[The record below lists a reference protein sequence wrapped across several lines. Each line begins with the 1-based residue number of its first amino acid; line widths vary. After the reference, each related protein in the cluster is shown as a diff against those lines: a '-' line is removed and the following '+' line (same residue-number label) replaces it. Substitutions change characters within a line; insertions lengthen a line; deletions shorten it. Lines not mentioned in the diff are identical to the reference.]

1 MPPKILVV
9 DDEPDLELLIRQMF
23 RKQIRDDELR
33 FEFAQNGV
41 QALQRLDEHPD
52 ISVILSDINMPE
64 MDGLTLLEK
73 VGEKNN
79 PAIKAVIISAYGD
92 MENIRTAMNRGAFDF
107 LTKPID
113 FIDLDLTVRKT
124 MQQLEVIRQAVKARD
139 ELVAVQRD
147 LSTATRIQQ
156 SLLPKTFP
164 PFPHRSEIDIY
175 AEMLTAKE
183 VGGDFYDFYLI
194 DEDRLAFAI
203 GDVSGKGIP
212 AAIYM
217 AVSRTLL
224 KAIAHQIVNPGEVLR
239 KLNTLLIPES
249 DDSTFVTIFY
259 GVLNLHTG
267 EVQFSNGGH
276 NLPYRVRST
285 GEIEQLPMT
294 EGMFLGKF
302 PHRDFETKSLRLT
315 EGDSLFLYTDGV
327 SEAMDSEMNLYEE
340 RRLESYLRS
349 AGGKGVQEVVRGSI
363 ADLKKHTREAPQSDD
378 ITVLTLRY
386 TGKNGSSRSAD
397 KLGGVA
403 VTWQTAS
410 L

>member
-9 DDEPDLELLIRQMF
+9 DDEPDLEILIRQRF

-33 FEFAQNGV
+33 FEFAQNGL
-41 QALQRLDEHPD
+41 QALSRLDAHPD

-73 VGEKNN
+73 VGERNN
-79 PAIKAVIISAYGD
+79 PCIKSVIISAYGD

-113 FIDLDLTVRKT
+113 FKDLDLTVQKT
-124 MQQLEVIRQAVKARD
+124 IRQLDIIRHAMKTRD

-156 SLLPKTFP
+156 SMLPKTFP
-164 PFPHRSEIDIY
+164 PFPHRPEIDIY

-194 DEDRLAFAI
+194 DEDRLAFAV

-224 KAIAHQIVNPGEVLR
+224 KAVAHQIVNPGEVLR
-239 KLNTLLIPES
+239 RLNTLLIPES
-249 DDSTFVTIFY
+249 DDSTFVTVFY
-259 GVLNLHTG
+259 GVLNIHTG
-267 EVQFSNGGH
+267 EVQYSNGGH
-276 NLPYRVRST
+276 NLPYHVRAM
-285 GEIEQLPMT
+285 GDIEQLPMT
-294 EGMFLGKF
+294 DGMFLGKF
-302 PHRDFETKSLRLT
+302 QHADFETKRFHLAK
-315 EGDSLFLYTDGV
+315 GDSLFVYTDGV
-327 SEAMDSEMNLYEE
+327 SEAMDSEMNQYKES
-340 RRLESYLRS
+340 RLESYLRS
-349 AGGKGVQEVVRGSI
+349 TSGKAIQEIVQGSI

-378 ITVLTLRY
+378 ITVLSLRY
-386 TGKNGSSRSAD
+386 VGRNGK
-397 KLGGVA
+397 
-403 VTWQTAS
+403 
-410 L
+410 

>member
-9 DDEPDLELLIRQMF
+9 DDEPDLELLIRQRF

-41 QALQRLDEHPD
+41 QALNRLDEHPD

-73 VGEKNN
+73 VGERNN
-79 PAIKAVIISAYGD
+79 PSIKSVIISAYGD
-92 MENIRTAMNRGAFDF
+92 MENIRMAMNRGAFDF

-113 FIDLDLTVRKT
+113 FADLELTVQKT
-124 MQQLEVIRQAVKARD
+124 LQQLDVIRHALKARD

-164 PFPHRSEIDIY
+164 PFPNRPEVDIY

-183 VGGDFYDFYLI
+183 VGGDFYDFYFI
-194 DEDRLAFAI
+194 DEHRLAFAV

-224 KAIAHQIVNPGEVLR
+224 KAIAFQVVNPGEVLR

-249 DDSTFVTIFY
+249 DASTFVTIFY
-259 GVLNLHTG
+259 GVLNIHTG

-276 NLPYRVRST
+276 NLPYHVRPT
-285 GEIEQLPMT
+285 GEIAQLPMT
-294 EGMFLGKF
+294 DGMFLGKF
-302 PHRDFETKSLRLT
+302 PHLDYETKRLQLGK
-315 EGDSLFLYTDGV
+315 GDSLFVYTDGV
-327 SEAMDSEMNLYEE
+327 SEAMDTEMNQYQEA
-340 RRLESYLRS
+340 RLETYLKSTGGS
-349 AGGKGVQEVVRGSI
+349 ALQDLVRGSI

-378 ITVLTLRY
+378 ITVLSLRY
-386 TGKNGSSRSAD
+386 LGKNGKKA
-397 KLGGVA
+397 
-403 VTWQTAS
+403 
-410 L
+410 

>member
-1 MPPKILVV
+1 MPYKILVV
-9 DDEPDLELLIRQMF
+9 DDEPDLEVLIRQRF
-23 RKQIRDDELR
+23 RKQIKEDDLR

-41 QALQRLDEHPD
+41 QALEKIDAQPD
-52 ISVILSDINMPE
+52 ITVILSDINMPE

-73 VGEKNN
+73 IGERNN
-79 PAIKAVIISAYGD
+79 PAIKSVIISAYGD

-113 FIDLDLTVRKT
+113 FVDLEATVQKT
-124 MQQLEVIRQAVKARD
+124 MQQLEIIKTALKARD

-164 PFPHRSEIDIY
+164 PFPHRTEIDVY

-183 VGGDFYDFYLI
+183 VGGDFYDFYFL
-194 DEDRLAFAI
+194 DEDRLAFAV

-224 KAIAHQIVNPGEVLR
+224 KAVANQIMNPGEVLR

-249 DDSTFVTIFY
+249 DAATFVTVFF
-259 GVLNLHTG
+259 GVINVRTG

-276 NLPYRVRST
+276 NPPYIVRAG
-285 GEIEQLPMT
+285 GEVEQLPLT
-294 EGMFLGKF
+294 DGMLLGKI
-302 PHRDFETKSLRLT
+302 PSVDYETKRVKLGK
-315 EGDSLFLYTDGV
+315 GDSIFVYTDGV
-327 SEAMDSEMNLYEE
+327 SEAMDKDLNQYQDE
-340 RRLESYLRS
+340 RIVSYLKTATAS
-349 AGGKGVQEVVRGSI
+349 PIDELVKGSL
-363 ADLKKHTREAPQSDD
+363 ADIKKHTGEATQSDD
-378 ITVLTLRY
+378 ITVLSVRY
-386 TGKNGSSRSAD
+386 IGKNGA
-397 KLGGVA
+397 
-403 VTWQTAS
+403 
-410 L
+410 

>member
-9 DDEPDLELLIRQMF
+9 DDEPDLEVLIRQRF

-41 QALQRLDEHPD
+41 QALNRLDEHPD

-73 VGEKNN
+73 VGERNN
-79 PAIKAVIISAYGD
+79 PAIKSVIISAYGD

-113 FIDLDLTVRKT
+113 FADLDLTVQKT
-124 MQQLEVIRQAVKARD
+124 MQQLEIIRHALKTRD

-164 PFPHRSEIDIY
+164 PFPHRPEIDIY
-175 AEMLTAKE
+175 AEMQTAKE

-194 DEDRLAFAI
+194 DEDRLAFAV

-249 DDSTFVTIFY
+249 DASTFVTIFY

-276 NLPYRVRST
+276 NLPYHVRST
-285 GEIEQLPMT
+285 GEIEQLPMSD
-294 EGMFLGKF
+294 GMFLGKF
-302 PHRDFETKSLRLT
+302 PHTDFETKRLHLAK
-315 EGDSLFLYTDGV
+315 GDSLFVYTDGV
-327 SEAMDSEMNLYEE
+327 SEAMDPDMNQYQEE
-340 RRLESYLRS
+340 RLESYLRTVGGS
-349 AGGKGVQEVVRGSI
+349 AIQEVVRGSI
-363 ADLKKHTREAPQSDD
+363 ADIKKHTREAPQSDD

-386 TGKNGSSRSAD
+386 IGKNG
-397 KLGGVA
+397 K
-403 VTWQTAS
+403 
-410 L
+410 

>member
-9 DDEPDLELLIRQMF
+9 DDEPDLEVLIRQRF
-23 RKQIRDDELR
+23 RKQIRDEELR

-41 QALQRLDEHPD
+41 QALQKLEEHLDV
-52 ISVILSDINMPE
+52 SVILSDINMPE
-64 MDGLTLLEK
+64 MDGLTLLERIA
-73 VGEKNN
+73 ERNN
-79 PAIKAVIISAYGD
+79 PSLKSVIISAYGD

-113 FIDLDLTVRKT
+113 FADLELTLQKT
-124 MQQLEVIRQAVKARD
+124 MQQLELIRKGLKARD

-164 PFPHRSEIDIY
+164 PFPHRPEVDVY

-183 VGGDFYDFYLI
+183 VGGDFYDYYFI
-194 DEDRLAFAI
+194 DEDRLAFAV

-249 DDSTFVTIFY
+249 DASTFVTVFF
-259 GVLNLHTG
+259 GVLNIRSG

-276 NLPYRVRST
+276 NLPYHLRST
-285 GEIEQLPMT
+285 GEVEQLPMT
-294 EGMFLGKF
+294 DGMLLGKI
-302 PHRDFETKSLRLT
+302 PHVDFETKRIHLSK
-315 EGDSLFLYTDGV
+315 GDRMFVYTDGV
-327 SEAMDSEMNLYEE
+327 SEAMDSEMNQYQEE
-340 RRLESYLRS
+340 RLESYLKTT
-349 AGGKGVQEVVRGSI
+349 GGNTIQDLAKGSI
-363 ADLKKHTREAPQSDD
+363 ADLKKHTRGAPQSDD
-378 ITVLTLRY
+378 ITVLTLGY
-386 TGKNGSSRSAD
+386 IGKNGS
-397 KLGGVA
+397 
-403 VTWQTAS
+403 
-410 L
+410 

>member
-9 DDEPDLELLIRQMF
+9 DDEPDLEVMIRQRF
-23 RKQIRDDELR
+23 RKQIRDDEIH

-41 QALQRLDEHPD
+41 QALDRLDADPN

-73 VGEKNN
+73 VGERNN
-79 PAIKAVIISAYGD
+79 PGIKAVIISAYGD

-107 LTKPID
+107 LTKPIN
-113 FIDLDLTVRKT
+113 FSDLDVTVQKT
-124 MQQLEVIRQAVKARD
+124 MQQIELIRHALKARD

-156 SLLPKTFP
+156 SLLPKIFP
-164 PFPHRSEIDIY
+164 PFPNKPEIDVF

-183 VGGDFYDFYLI
+183 VGGDFYDFYFL
-194 DEDRLAFAI
+194 DEDRLAFAV

-239 KLNTLLIPES
+239 KLNAMLIEES
-249 DDSTFVTIFY
+249 DTPTFVTIFFA
-259 GVLNLHTG
+259 VMNIRTG

-276 NLPYRVRST
+276 NLPYHVRPT

-294 EGMFLGKF
+294 DGTLLGKF
-302 PHRDFETKSLRLT
+302 PHIDFETKRLHLAKDDT
-315 EGDSLFLYTDGV
+315 LFIYTDGV
-327 SEAMDSEMNLYEE
+327 SEAMDEEMNMYQES
-340 RRLESYLRS
+340 RLESYLRS
-349 AGGKGVQEVVRGSI
+349 TGGCGLQDLVRGSI
-363 ADLKKHTREAPQSDD
+363 ADIKKHTRGAPQSDD
-378 ITVLTLRY
+378 ITVLSLRY
-386 TGKNGSSRSAD
+386 FGKNG
-397 KLGGVA
+397 K
-403 VTWQTAS
+403 
-410 L
+410 

>member
-9 DDEPDLELLIRQMF
+9 DDEPDLEVLIRQRF

-41 QALQRLDEHPD
+41 QALHRLDEHPD

-79 PAIKAVIISAYGD
+79 PGIKSVIISAYGD

-113 FIDLDLTVRKT
+113 FADLELTVQKT
-124 MQQLEVIRQAVKARD
+124 MQQLEVIRHALRARD

-164 PFPHRSEIDIY
+164 PFPHRPEIDIY

-194 DEDRLAFAI
+194 DEDRLAFAV

-224 KAIAHQIVNPGEVLR
+224 KAIAYQIVNPGEVLR

-249 DDSTFVTIFY
+249 DSSTFVTIFY
-259 GVLNLHTG
+259 GVLNMHTG

-276 NLPYRVRST
+276 NLPYHVRST
-285 GEIEQLPMT
+285 GEIGQLPMT
-294 EGMFLGKF
+294 DGMFLGQF
-302 PHRDFETKSLRLT
+302 PHMDFETKRVHL
-315 EGDSLFLYTDGV
+315 EKGDSLFLYTDGV
-327 SEAMDSEMNLYEE
+327 SEAMDSEMNQYQEA
-340 RRLESYLRS
+340 RLESYLKS
-349 AGGKGVQEVVRGSI
+349 AGGSAIQEIVRGSI

-378 ITVLTLRY
+378 ITVLSLRY
-386 TGKNGSSRSAD
+386 VGKNGRER
-397 KLGGVA
+397 L
-403 VTWQTAS
+403 
-410 L
+410 